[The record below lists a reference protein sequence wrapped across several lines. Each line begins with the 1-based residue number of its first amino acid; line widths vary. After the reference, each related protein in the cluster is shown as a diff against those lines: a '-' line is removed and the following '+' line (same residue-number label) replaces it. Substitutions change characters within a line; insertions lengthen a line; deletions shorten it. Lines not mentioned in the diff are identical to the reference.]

1 MAALWDMGKVLW
13 VIAGTTAGALVG
25 FYYQN
30 QKIEEFRAL
39 NEQRKGLKAHDL
51 ATAGRQSGGQS
62 GVVAGLE
69 GAVAA
74 ANPDCASNA
83 SS

>member
-1 MAALWDMGKVLW
+1 MGKVLW

-39 NEQRKGLKAHDL
+39 NEQRKGLKAQDL
-51 ATAGRQSGGQS
+51 ATAGRQS

-74 ANPDCASNA
+74 ANPDCAPKA